1 MVTATEAGPVPD
13 EEQQMAAYAPP
24 TTRDGW
30 QQFVGTPP
38 LQPPP
43 AGDEDWSLE
52 ERLDYHS
59 RFVVL
64 TTPAM
69 ERISLS
75 VRRLMLL
82 NRRQQ
87 GTARRGLI
95 VSGPPTTGKTT
106 TLLEMGRTFELAEQR
121 RHPGRTDRLPVVFL
135 AVPPAS
141 TPKMLVSEFARFLGI
156 PIANRMNQAQI
167 TDAVCHLLCQL
178 GTALV
183 LVDDVHLLDTRTR
196 AGAET
201 SDQMKHLGERIPATF
216 VYAGVDVEASP
227 LLNGPRGAQL
237 AGRFTLVRNTALS
250 CSTAEQRAIW
260 LDLVTDM
267 ENALHLRHH
276 TQGTLARHADYLH
289 QRTGGVMGSLSH
301 LIREAALTA
310 LLDGSEKITKRLLA
324 GIQLDIRAEQQ
335 ARPPRKRLPRPR
347 NHGTG
352 S

>member
-1 MVTATEAGPVPD
+1 MVTDAPADSTLHDGARA
-13 EEQQMAAYAPP
+13 AAYAPP

-30 QQFVGTPP
+30 QQFVATPP
-38 LQPPP
+38 LQPHP
-43 AGDEDWSLE
+43 AADEDWSLE

-75 VRRLMLL
+75 LRRLMLL

-121 RHPGRTDRLPVVFL
+121 RHPSSTDRLPVVFL

-156 PIANRMNQAQI
+156 PIAARMNQAQI
-167 TDAVCHLLCQL
+167 TDAVCHLLCL
-178 GTALV
+178 LETKLV

-196 AGAET
+196 SGAET

-227 LLNGPRGAQL
+227 LLTGPRGAQL
-237 AGRFTLVRNTALS
+237 AGRFTLIRNTALP
-250 CSTAEQRAIW
+250 CATDEQREIW
-260 LDLVTDM
+260 RAVVTDM
-267 ENALHLRHH
+267 EEALRLRHH
-276 TQGTLARHADYLH
+276 TPHTLARHADYLH
-289 QRTGGVMGSLSH
+289 QRTGGVMGNLSH
-301 LIREAALTA
+301 LIREAALTS
-310 LLDGSEKITKRLLA
+310 LLDGSEKITKKLLA

-347 NHGTG
+347 SHNAG

>member
-1 MVTATEAGPVPD
+1 MTDAPAHSTLHDGARA
-13 EEQQMAAYAPP
+13 AAYAPP

-30 QQFVGTPP
+30 QQFVATPP
-38 LQPPP
+38 LQPHP
-43 AGDEDWSLE
+43 AADEDWSLE

-75 VRRLMLL
+75 LRRLMLL

-121 RHPGRTDRLPVVFL
+121 RHPGSTDRLPVVFL

-156 PIANRMNQAQI
+156 PIATRMNQAQI
-167 TDAVCHLLCQL
+167 TDAVCHLLCL
-178 GTALV
+178 LETKLV

-196 AGAET
+196 SGAET

-227 LLNGPRGAQL
+227 LAD
-237 AGRFTLVRNTALS
+237 
-250 CSTAEQRAIW
+250 RA
-260 LDLVTDM
+260 
-267 ENALHLRHH
+267 ARRPARRPLHPDPQHRAALRH
-276 TQGTLARHADYLH
+276 R
-289 QRTGGVMGSLSH
+289 
-301 LIREAALTA
+301 
-310 LLDGSEKITKRLLA
+310 
-324 GIQLDIRAEQQ
+324 RA
-335 ARPPRKRLPRPR
+335 
-347 NHGTG
+347 T
-352 S
+352 